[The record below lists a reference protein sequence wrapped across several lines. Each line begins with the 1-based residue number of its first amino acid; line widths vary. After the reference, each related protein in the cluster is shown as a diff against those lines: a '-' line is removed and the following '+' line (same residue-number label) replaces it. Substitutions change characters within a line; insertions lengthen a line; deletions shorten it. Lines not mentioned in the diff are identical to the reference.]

1 MRRRKLLWHLF
12 PSYLLITIIAVAA
25 VSVYSYVT
33 LSRFYLDETETALTA
48 RAGLLEE
55 RMRSLVA
62 AGDANA
68 LDAIAGELGP
78 TIATRITVISTSG
91 IVLADSD
98 EDRTIMDNHAD
109 RPEIET
115 AMTGQVGTSQRYSY
129 TLAQNMM
136 YVAVPVVHDG
146 RVAGVVRTAVPLT
159 SIEEQLLAVRGRILL
174 AALFLIA
181 LAAVVSLAVSE
192 RIASPLRQME
202 RGALRFSEGDFEH
215 SVPVPRSV
223 ELASLAESMNSM
235 AADLDE
241 RIRTVVHQKA
251 EQEAVLAGMTEGVVA
266 VDRDERIITLNRA
279 AAGMCGVGSDAA
291 RGRAMQ
297 EVIRNVA
304 FHEIVTSALA
314 GEGPIESQMALA
326 GPEERILE
334 AHSAPLRNAESEI
347 TGAVVVL
354 NDVTKL
360 RKLENI
366 RKDFVA
372 NVSHEL
378 RTPITSIKGFV
389 ETLRDEAEGGG
400 GNNGRFLEII
410 GRHVDRL
417 DAIIEDLLYLSRIE
431 EDSERTSIVLESYPV
446 AGILQQSIETCRQA
460 AADKKVEVG
469 LRVDEP
475 LTVRVNRR
483 LIEHAVANIL
493 DNAIKYSDAESIVEV
508 TSARDGG
515 EVVISVRDSGPG
527 ISEEHRSRIF
537 ERFYQVDKSR
547 GRELGGTGLGLS
559 IAKHIVQAHGGT
571 IAVDSALNQGSTFS
585 IRLPGNGRPHRDT
598 AST

>member
-1 MRRRKLLWHLF
+1 MRRKKLLWHLF
-12 PSYLLITIIAVAA
+12 PSYLLITIVAVAA

-48 RAGLLEE
+48 RAELLEE
-55 RMRSLVA
+55 RMRPLVA
-62 AGDANA
+62 TGDAAA
-68 LDAIAGELGP
+68 LDVVAGELGP
-78 TIATRITVISTSG
+78 SIATRITVVSPSG

-98 EDRTIMDNHAD
+98 EDRSVMDNHAD
-109 RPEIET
+109 RPEIVM
-115 AMTGQVGTSQRYSY
+115 AMSGRVGTSQRYSY

-146 RVAGVVRTAVPLT
+146 HVAGVVRTAMPLT
-159 SIEEQLLAVRGRILL
+159 AIEEQLLAVRGRILL
-174 AALFLIA
+174 AALLLIA

-192 RIASPLRQME
+192 RIANPLRQME

-223 ELASLAESMNSM
+223 ELASLAESMNAM
-235 AADLDE
+235 ADDLDE

-266 VDRDERIITLNRA
+266 VDREERIITLNRA
-279 AAGMCGVGSDAA
+279 AAGMCGIESDAA

-297 EVIRNVA
+297 EIIRNVA
-304 FHEIVTSALA
+304 FHEIVAAALD
-314 GEGPIESQMALA
+314 GDGPIERQMALG

-334 AHSAPLRNAESEI
+334 AHAAPLRNGDSEI
-347 TGAVVVL
+347 SGAVVVL
-354 NDVTKL
+354 NDVTRL
-360 RKLENI
+360 RRLENI

-389 ETLRDEAEGGG
+389 ETLREEAEGEG
-400 GNNGRFLEII
+400 GNNGRFLKII

-431 EDSERTSIVLESYPV
+431 EDSERTSIVLESYSV
-446 AGILQQSIETCRQA
+446 GELLKQSIETCMQA
-460 AADKKVEVG
+460 ARDKGVEVG
-469 LRVDEP
+469 LRVDES

-483 LIEHAVANIL
+483 LIEHAVANLL
-493 DNAIKYSDAESIVEV
+493 DNAIKYSDPEGVVEV
-508 TSARDGG
+508 EAARDGD
-515 EVVISVRDSGPG
+515 EVVVSVRDSGPG
-527 ISEEHRSRIF
+527 ISEEHQSRIF

-559 IAKHIVQAHGGT
+559 IAKHIVQAHGGS
-571 IAVDSALNQGSTFS
+571 VSVESALNQGSTFS
-585 IRLPGNGRPHRDT
+585 IRLPGNGRPNGNADAR
-598 AST
+598 